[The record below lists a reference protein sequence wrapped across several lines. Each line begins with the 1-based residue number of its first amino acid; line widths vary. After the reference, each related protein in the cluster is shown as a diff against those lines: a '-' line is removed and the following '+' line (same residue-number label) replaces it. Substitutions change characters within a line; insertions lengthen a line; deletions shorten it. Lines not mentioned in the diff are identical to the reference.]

1 MGREQFLHR
10 TGLGAGTAG
19 NHLQLLEG
27 HRHSPRVLSGRLQEF
42 VAVIVGLALL
52 FLGVL
57 GVQDGISD
65 GTELGVGEDRGGLA
79 GGGQPFEGG
88 ARQELRAHLFLG
100 VLEGDMADL
109 MADDPKQFVV
119 RHDVHDPGI
128 DPDAAVGAGE
138 RIDLLLLINL
148 EVQRNAVHGI
158 QSLREVAE
166 PLRVGVAFRQD
177 PALGIKLGNVLMDIG
192 LYLFVGKGQGLSG
205 NHSALEGAGRVE
217 RFGAGDEQQRA
228 GCKSKE
234 SFHHTA
240 NIKQIYEELII
251 FVDVK
256 RKRRMKIIIEGAGQ
270 VGSHLAKMLS
280 HEGGDITVIDDNEG
294 RLQKLS
300 STADVVTIVGDPSSV
315 RVLRDAGC
323 TRADLFIA
331 VNPSTTQAVNIVSA
345 LLAKRLGSKRV
356 IARIEDEAYLL
367 PENKLMF
374 KDMGIDMLFYPEKIA
389 SDEIIDLLKHTA
401 STDSM
406 DFARGKL
413 QLVVFRLDD
422 DSPILDMNVAE
433 FTAAMEATSAQAQL
447 RIIAIARKGET
458 IIPKF
463 DTKFNYNDHLYIIAK
478 REGVPTIMKFLGKD
492 NIEVNKVMILGGS
505 EIGEMVA
512 AQLSSQQLE
521 AVKLIEID
529 KDRCRELSEKLP
541 SDVIVANGDCRNSDF
556 LVEEGVREY
565 DALVAVTG
573 NDEANILACVVAKK
587 FGVARTI
594 AQVENLEYVR
604 LAEDMGV
611 DAVINKKL
619 ITAGRIFKFTLS
631 DKVRFVRYM
640 SGTDA
645 EVLEYTAAP
654 NSKVTKG
661 ALKDIGFPR
670 NAIIGGVI
678 RGSESFIA
686 VGDTRIEP
694 YDRVAVFALP
704 ETVKEVDRFFK

>member
-1 MGREQFLHR
+1 
-10 TGLGAGTAG
+10 
-19 NHLQLLEG
+19 
-27 HRHSPRVLSGRLQEF
+27 
-42 VAVIVGLALL
+42 
-52 FLGVL
+52 
-57 GVQDGISD
+57 
-65 GTELGVGEDRGGLA
+65 
-79 GGGQPFEGG
+79 
-88 ARQELRAHLFLG
+88 
-100 VLEGDMADL
+100 
-109 MADDPKQFVV
+109 
-119 RHDVHDPGI
+119 
-128 DPDAAVGAGE
+128 
-138 RIDLLLLINL
+138 
-148 EVQRNAVHGI
+148 
-158 QSLREVAE
+158 
-166 PLRVGVAFRQD
+166 
-177 PALGIKLGNVLMDIG
+177 
-192 LYLFVGKGQGLSG
+192 
-205 NHSALEGAGRVE
+205 
-217 RFGAGDEQQRA
+217 
-228 GCKSKE
+228 
-234 SFHHTA
+234 
-240 NIKQIYEELII
+240 
-251 FVDVK
+251 
-256 RKRRMKIIIEGAGQ
+256 MKIIIEGAGQ

-294 RLQKLS
+294 RLQKLN
-300 STADVVTIVGDPSSV
+300 STADVVTVVGDPSSV

-323 TRADLFIA
+323 ARADLFIA
-331 VNPSTTQAVNIVSA
+331 VNPFTTQTVDIVSA

-389 SDEIIDLLKHTA
+389 SDEIIDMLKHTA

-422 DSPILDMNVAE
+422 DSPILDMKVAE
-433 FTAAMEATSAQAQL
+433 FTAAMEAASAQAQL

-492 NIEVNKVMILGGS
+492 NIEVNKAMILGGS

-529 KDRCRELSEKLP
+529 KDRSRELAEKLP

-556 LVEEGVREY
+556 LVEEGIREY

-594 AQVENLEYVR
+594 AQVENLEYLR

-670 NAIIGGVI
+670 NAIIGGII